1 MLVKNVFIVF
11 GIALALLAVVVS
23 IVGLRASDFPSKRAL
38 VGLVGVTV
46 FLVIG
51 TAGYAWALAEE
62 EQKEREEH
70 KGLAIGEEE

>member
-1 MLVKNVFIVF
+1 MVKNVFIVF
-11 GIALALLAVVVS
+11 GLGLALLAVVVS
-23 IVGLRASDFPSKRAL
+23 IVGLRSKDFPSRRAL
-38 VGLVGVTV
+38 LGIVAASL
-46 FLVIG
+46 FLVFG

>member
-11 GIALALLAVVVS
+11 GLALALLAVVVS
-23 IVGLRASDFPSKRAL
+23 IAGLKAKDFPSRRAL
-38 VGLVGVTV
+38 IGLVAASV
-46 FLVIG
+46 FLVLG

>member
-1 MLVKNVFIVF
+1 MLVKNIFIVL

-23 IVGLRASDFPSKRAL
+23 IVGLRAKDFPSKRAL
-38 VGLVGVTV
+38 LGIVGVTV
-46 FLVIG
+46 LLVVG
-51 TAGYAWALAEE
+51 TGGYAWALAEE